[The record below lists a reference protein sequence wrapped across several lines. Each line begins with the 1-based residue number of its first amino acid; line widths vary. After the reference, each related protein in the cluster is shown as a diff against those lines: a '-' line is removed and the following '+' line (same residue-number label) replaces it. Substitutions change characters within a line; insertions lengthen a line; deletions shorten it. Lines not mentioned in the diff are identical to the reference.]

1 MDNVLGRLTKI
12 LFGGG
17 AAMAAA
23 EERNAAIGALARKYE
38 HLFPYD
44 HHGDF
49 IAGLCE
55 HGESELAL
63 DILIGNLHDWDAPL
77 EPGEIARIIELK
89 RDLGFP
95 EGPWWLQLPVP
106 FIDLE
111 PHLRDPALVNLH
123 ALLTALLEARRAE
136 NGGEHSG

>member
-1 MDNVLGRLTKI
+1 MDSILGRLART

-17 AAMAAA
+17 AMTAAD
-23 EERNAAIGALARKYE
+23 ERDADIGALARKYE

-49 IAGLCE
+49 IVGLCE

-63 DILIGNLHDWDAPL
+63 DILIGNLHDWNAPL

-95 EGPWWLQLPVP
+95 EGPWWHQLPVP

-111 PHLRDPALVNLH
+111 PRLRGPALVSLH
-123 ALLTALLEARRAE
+123 ALLTALLEERRAE
-136 NGGEHSG
+136 NDGEHSG

>member
-1 MDNVLGRLTKI
+1 
-12 LFGGG
+12 
-17 AAMAAA
+17 MAAA
-23 EERNAAIGALARKYE
+23 DERSAAIGALARKYE

-63 DILIGNLHDWDAPL
+63 DILIGNLHDWGAPL
-77 EPGEIARIIELK
+77 EPGEIARIIALK
-89 RDLGFP
+89 RNLGFP
-95 EGPWWLQLPVP
+95 EGPWWRQLPVP
-106 FIDLE
+106 FIHLE
-111 PHLRDPALVNLH
+111 PRLRDPALVNLH
-123 ALLTALLEARRAE
+123 VLLTALLEEKRAK

>member
-1 MDNVLGRLTKI
+1 MDNVLGRLAKI

-23 EERNAAIGALARKYE
+23 EERNAAIGALARKSE

-55 HGESELAL
+55 HG
-63 DILIGNLHDWDAPL
+63 
-77 EPGEIARIIELK
+77 
-89 RDLGFP
+89 
-95 EGPWWLQLPVP
+95 
-106 FIDLE
+106 
-111 PHLRDPALVNLH
+111 
-123 ALLTALLEARRAE
+123 
-136 NGGEHSG
+136 

>member
-1 MDNVLGRLTKI
+1 METYEIDHL
-12 LFGGG
+12 
-17 AAMAAA
+17 
-23 EERNAAIGALARKYE
+23 NAVRALAPECMVLLRSDGA
-38 HLFPYD
+38 FP
-44 HHGDF
+44 
-49 IAGLCE
+49 
-55 HGESELAL
+55 LA
-63 DILIGNLHDWDAPL
+63 

-136 NGGEHSG
+136 NDWEHSG